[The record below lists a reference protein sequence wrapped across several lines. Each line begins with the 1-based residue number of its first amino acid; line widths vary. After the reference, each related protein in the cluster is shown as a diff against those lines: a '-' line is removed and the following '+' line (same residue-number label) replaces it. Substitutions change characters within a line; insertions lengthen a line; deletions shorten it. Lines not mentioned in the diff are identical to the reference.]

1 MNSIRQGIRF
11 CEAPDGVRI
20 AYSVI
25 GRGPPLVMV
34 SGGHC
39 HLELDLD
46 SPVLGHWFSELSR
59 RHSLV
64 RLDTRGFGLSDRS
77 VVDHSID
84 AVVSDVH
91 AVVEALGLDR
101 FAMLAWLGGTPFALT
116 YASRFPRR
124 VSHLVL
130 HAAYL
135 RGWLRREV
143 GAGERTA
150 VDALVDQVESGWD
163 MKDPIVR
170 RAITSSFIPDSTPAQ
185 QAWFDEAQRESV
197 FGADAAR
204 RLRTRLNSDVR
215 DLAPR
220 IGCPTIVLNSEG
232 DTNPPFGEGR
242 LAASLIPGARF
253 VALPSRNHV
262 LLPHEAAW
270 RRWLAEVG
278 AFLNAPSLQG
288 SAFAGLSAREREVA
302 ALISEGLDNAQ
313 IAARLAISEKTV
325 RNHITRVFAKL
336 NVETRAQA
344 IVLAHNEGLGPRPL
358 SSPDYVGSR

>member
-1 MNSIRQGIRF
+1 MGSIRQRIRF

-20 AYSVI
+20 AYSLI
-25 GRGPPLVMV
+25 GRGPPLVML

-39 HLELDLD
+39 HLELDLE

-64 RLDTRGFGLSDRS
+64 RLDTRGFGLSDRG
-77 VVDHSID
+77 VVDHSLD

-91 AVVEALGLDR
+91 AVVDALGLDR
-101 FAMLAWLGGTPFALT
+101 IAMLAWLGGTPFALT
-116 YASRFPRR
+116 YANRFPGR

-135 RGWLRREV
+135 RGWLKREV

-170 RAITSSFIPDSTPAQ
+170 RAITSSFIPDGTPAQ
-185 QAWFDEAQRESV
+185 QAWFDEALRASA

-215 DLAPR
+215 DLATR

-232 DTNPPFGEGR
+232 DTNPVLQGAVVAR
-242 LAASLIPGARF
+242 LGLRRAERARAWRGGADLGGAGQRADRRAIGDQREDRAQSHHAHLREVECRDSRPGDRAGAQRGAAFHRRLTRLWGARPTAVPF
-253 VALPSRNHV
+253 PGV
-262 LLPHEAAW
+262 
-270 RRWLAEVG
+270 RRPL
-278 AFLNAPSLQG
+278 
-288 SAFAGLSAREREVA
+288 
-302 ALISEGLDNAQ
+302 
-313 IAARLAISEKTV
+313 
-325 RNHITRVFAKL
+325 
-336 NVETRAQA
+336 
-344 IVLAHNEGLGPRPL
+344 LGPV
-358 SSPDYVGSR
+358 SH